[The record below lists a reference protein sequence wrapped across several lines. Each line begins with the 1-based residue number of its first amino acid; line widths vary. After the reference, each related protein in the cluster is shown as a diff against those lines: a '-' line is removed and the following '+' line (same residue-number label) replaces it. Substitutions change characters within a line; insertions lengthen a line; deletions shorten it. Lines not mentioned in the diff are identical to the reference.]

1 MNTADTGTDTALW
14 TRDAV
19 SLAALIA
26 EGAVTATEVVE
37 AHLERIEQVDTEI
50 GALTTVFA
58 DTARAEAA
66 AADRRA
72 PIGPLHGVPVT
83 VKNNLDVAGSP
94 TTWGVAG
101 FGRAVATADAPA
113 VAALRRAGAIVIGR
127 TNMPDFATRWH
138 TDNDEAGPTVNPW
151 NPTRSPGGSSG
162 GDAAAVATG
171 MTPLGLGTDFGG
183 SLRVPAAFCGIAS
196 LRTTPGRVAVASS
209 LPGPAPAPTNQLF
222 AAPGPL
228 ARTVRDLALAFEV
241 LRDSA
246 DVRDPGWIPVP
257 DATDATLPAV
267 AVTFGDDI
275 DPQVRAAVLRCADA
289 LDAAGYPVAHVD
301 PPDLDEVAADYGRL
315 VSTEVVVQ
323 RREAMRLA
331 GSAGLN
337 AFVDA
342 ALDLFPPLDL
352 PGYLTALGERLTRR
366 AAWSRFLA
374 EHPIVLGPVSTELP
388 WPVGYDLGGTAQ
400 VATMYAAHGLTIA
413 ANYLALPAV
422 TVPAGL
428 SAEGLPIG
436 VQLITAPFAEGRALT
451 AAARIETAIP
461 MPTPISP
468 ATDPVT
474 WRPAPSR
481 TASGGSGTTR

>member
-1 MNTADTGTDTALW
+1 MNSGGHNALW

-26 EGAVTATEVVE
+26 AGAVTAAQVVE
-37 AHLERIEQVDTEI
+37 AHLERIARVDSEI
-50 GALTTVFA
+50 SALTTVFA
-58 DTARAEAA
+58 ETARAEAA
-66 AADRRA
+66 AADRGA
-72 PIGPLHGVPVT
+72 PTGPLHGVPVT

-101 FGRAVATADAPA
+101 FGQAIATADAPA

-138 TDNDEAGPTVNPW
+138 TDNDAAGQTVNPW
-151 NPTRSPGGSSG
+151 YPTRSPGGSSG

-183 SLRVPAAFCGIAS
+183 SLRVPAAFCGVAS

-228 ARTVRDLALAFEV
+228 ARTVRDLSIVFEV

-246 DVRDPGWIPVP
+246 DSRDPGWLPVP
-257 DATDATLPAV
+257 DAPDATPPAV
-267 AVTFGDDI
+267 AVTLGDDI
-275 DPQVRAAVLRCADA
+275 DPQVRAAVLGCADA
-289 LDAAGYPVAHVD
+289 LERAGYPVAELD
-301 PPDLDEVAADYGRL
+301 PPHLGDVAADYGRL

-323 RREAMRLA
+323 RRDAMRRF

-337 AFVDA
+337 TFVDA
-342 ALDLFPPLDL
+342 AINLFPPLDL
-352 PGYLTALGERLTRR
+352 AGYMTALGERLTHR
-366 AAWSRFLA
+366 AAWSQFLA

-388 WPVGYDLGGTAQ
+388 WPADYDLGGTAQ
-400 VATMYAAHGLTIA
+400 VATMYAAHRLTIA
-413 ANYLALPAV
+413 ANYLALPAA
-422 TVPAGL
+422 TVPAGV
-428 SAEGLPIG
+428 SVEGLPIG
-436 VQLITAPFAEGRALT
+436 VQLITAPFAERRALR
-451 AAARIETAIP
+451 AAAHIEAAFP

-468 ATDPVT
+468 ATDPT
-474 WRPAPSR
+474 MRCPASSR
-481 TASGGSGTTR
+481 APAGGSDAL

>member
-1 MNTADTGTDTALW
+1 MITGRDSALW

-26 EGAVTATEVVE
+26 EGTVTAAQVVE
-37 AHLERIEQVDTEI
+37 AHLERIEQVDSEI

-58 DTARAEAA
+58 EMARAEAA
-66 AADRRA
+66 AADRRV
-72 PIGPLHGVPVT
+72 PTGPLHGVPVT

-94 TTWGVAG
+94 TTWGVAALG
-101 FGRAVATADAPA
+101 QAVATADAPA

-138 TDNDEAGPTVNPW
+138 TDSDEAGPTVNPW
-151 NPTRSPGGSSG
+151 YPTRSPGGSSG
-162 GDAAAVATG
+162 GDAVAVAAG

-183 SLRVPAAFCGIAS
+183 SLRIPAAFCGVAS

-209 LPGPAPAPTNQLF
+209 LPGAAPAPTHQLF

-228 ARTVRDLALAFEV
+228 ARSVRDLTTAFEV
-241 LRDSA
+241 LGDSA
-246 DVRDPGWIPVP
+246 DPRDPGWIPVR
-257 DATDATLPAV
+257 DATDTTLPAV
-267 AVTFGDDI
+267 AVALGDDI
-275 DPQVRAAVLRCADA
+275 DPQVRAALLACAEVLES
-289 LDAAGYPVAHVD
+289 AGYPVAELD
-301 PPDLDEVAADYGRL
+301 PPQLGEVAADYGRL

-323 RREAMRLA
+323 RREAMRRV

-337 AFVDA
+337 TFMDA
-342 ALDLFPPLDL
+342 AIALFPPLDL
-352 PGYLTALGERLTRR
+352 AGYMTALGERLTRR

-374 EHPIVLGPVSTELP
+374 EHPIVLGPVSDELP
-388 WPVGYDLGGTAQ
+388 WPIDYDLGGTAQ
-400 VATMYAAHGLTIA
+400 VATMYAAHRLTIA

-422 TVPAGL
+422 TVPAGV

-436 VQLITAPFAEGRALT
+436 VQLITAPFAERRALT
-451 AAARIETAIP
+451 AAAHIEAAFP

-468 ATDPVT
+468 ATDPAT
-474 WRPAPSR
+474 GAQAPSS
-481 TASGGSGTTR
+481 ASDTTR

>member
-1 MNTADTGTDTALW
+1 MNTGRTDALW

-26 EGAVTATEVVE
+26 EGVVTATRVVE
-37 AHLERIEQVDTEI
+37 AHLERIEQVDSEI
-50 GALTTVFA
+50 GALTTIFA
-58 DTARAEAA
+58 ESARAEAA
-66 AADRRA
+66 AADRGA

-94 TTWGVAG
+94 TTWGVPG
-101 FGRAVATADAPA
+101 FGQAVATADAPA

-138 TDNDEAGPTVNPW
+138 TDNDAAGPTVNPW
-151 NPTRSPGGSSG
+151 YPTRSPGGSSG

-183 SLRVPAAFCGIAS
+183 SLRIPAAFCGVAS

-209 LPGPAPAPTNQLF
+209 LPGAAPAPTNQLF

-228 ARTVRDLALAFEV
+228 ARTVRDLTIVYEALRES
-241 LRDSA
+241 D
-246 DVRDPGWIPVP
+246 DPRDPAWIPVP
-257 DATDATLPAV
+257 DTIDATPPAV
-267 AVTFGDDI
+267 AVTLGDDI
-275 DPQVRAAVLRCADA
+275 DPQVRAAVLGCADA
-289 LDAAGYPVAHVD
+289 LERAGYPVAQLD
-301 PPDLDEVAADYGRL
+301 PPDLGEVAADYGRL
-315 VSTEVVVQ
+315 VSTEVAVQ
-323 RREAMRLA
+323 RREAMRRL

-337 AFVDA
+337 TFLDA
-342 ALDLFPPLDL
+342 AIELFPPLDL
-352 PGYLTALGERLTRR
+352 AGYMTALGERLTRR

-388 WPVGYDLGGTAQ
+388 WPVGYDLGGVAQ
-400 VATMYAAHGLTIA
+400 VATMYAAHRLTIA

-422 TVPAGL
+422 TVPAGI

-436 VQLITAPFAEGRALT
+436 VQLITAPFTERRALT
-451 AAARIETAIP
+451 AAAHIEAAFP

-468 ATDPVT
+468 AL
-474 WRPAPSR
+474 RPNPGP
-481 TASGGSGTTR
+481 TAAREY

>member
-1 MNTADTGTDTALW
+1 MITGRDGALW
-14 TRDAV
+14 ARDAV

-26 EGAVTATEVVE
+26 EGAVTAAQVVE
-37 AHLERIEQVDTEI
+37 AHLERIEQVDSEI

-72 PIGPLHGVPVT
+72 PTGPLHGVPVT
-83 VKNNLDVAGSP
+83 IKNNLDVAGSP
-94 TTWGVAG
+94 TTWGVAA
-101 FGRAVATADAPA
+101 FGQAVAAADAPA
-113 VAALRRAGAIVIGR
+113 VSALRRAGAIVIGR

-162 GDAAAVATG
+162 GDAAAVAAG

-183 SLRVPAAFCGIAS
+183 SLRVPAAFCGVAS

-209 LPGPAPAPTNQLF
+209 LPGAAPAPTNQLF

-228 ARTVRDLALAFEV
+228 ARTVRDLTTAFEV
-241 LRDSA
+241 LSDSA
-246 DVRDPGWIPVP
+246 DLRDPGWIPVR
-257 DATDATLPAV
+257 DATDTALPAI
-267 AVTFGDDI
+267 AVTLGDDI
-275 DPQVRAAVLRCADA
+275 DPQVRAALLGCADA
-289 LDAAGYPVAHVD
+289 LERAGYPVAELD
-301 PPDLDEVAADYGRL
+301 PPQLREVAADYGRL

-323 RREAMRLA
+323 RREAMRRV

-337 AFVDA
+337 TFVDA
-342 ALDLFPPLDL
+342 AIDLFPPLDL
-352 PGYLTALGERLTRR
+352 AGYMTALGERLTRR

-374 EHPIVLGPVSTELP
+374 EHPIVLGPVSDELP

-400 VATMYAAHGLTIA
+400 VATMYAAHRLTIA

-422 TVPAGL
+422 TVPAGV

-436 VQLITAPFAEGRALT
+436 VQLITGPFAERRALT
-451 AAARIETAIP
+451 AAAHIEAAFP

-468 ATDPVT
+468 ATDPAT
-474 WRPAPSR
+474 RTPARGQAPS
-481 TASGGSGTTR
+481 SGSGTTR